1 MARTK
6 RLPNRGDVRA
16 RKAPFRLLLNRQ
28 TLKCQ
33 PRPGVR
39 KQYRFKPG
47 TKALR
52 EIRKQQ
58 KNTDLLIPKAPFQ
71 RLVREL
77 SLSFRSDLRFEQDA
91 LLCIQEAAEAH
102 LLNMFQHSNNLAI
115 HTGRKTIQDR
125 DMKMACGIREDNT
138 NPVYYVPPVRGSRSN
153 PISLLE
159 ESTPKVTSSTVK
171 KTVSN
176 SNESTPISLLYYSSS
191 ESDSSDSDDE
201 DTQKDITAEPD
212 VNETQLQESNT
223 QAQTVE
229 ENGQVHKK
237 IIVLEEDK

>member
-16 RKAPFRLLLNRQ
+16 KKAPFRILLNRQ

-39 KQYRFKPG
+39 KQYRLKPG

-77 SLSFRSDLRFEQDA
+77 TLSFRSDLRFEQDA

-125 DMKMACGIREDNT
+125 DMKMASGIRENNT
-138 NPVYYVPPVRGSRSN
+138 NPVYYVPPVRGSMIN

-159 ESTPKVTSSTVK
+159 ESIPKAASSTVK
-171 KTVSN
+171 KTVSK
-176 SNESTPISLLYYSSS
+176 SNESTPISLLYDSSS

-201 DTQKDITAEPD
+201 DIQNDITVKPN
-212 VNETQLQESNT
+212 VNETQLLQESYT

-229 ENGQVHKK
+229 ENDQVRKN
-237 IIVLEEDK
+237 IIVLEED